1 MRAVDQARAAY
12 VAYCQEIGSDAVSEE
27 SAILSIGREF
37 LPRCAQAVLDDRDA
51 DSVEYYEFLMEQT
64 REAQTEHERALRT
77 MAGALEARGLSDDAD
92 ALAAIANRVFGRAER
107 TGPEPIECIACGK
120 ETVPVE
126 GEPRV
131 CPCGALLTTDG
142 GAP

>member
-1 MRAVDQARAAY
+1 MSLDAWAKLVEQGMRTGWNVESRLEVACRYIDNQASADDFAAF
-12 VAYCQEIGSDAVSEE
+12 VEQFADDE
-27 SAILSIGREF
+27 
-37 LPRCAQAVLDDRDA
+37 LDDPGGEQRFLGASDVPPYPVSA
-51 DSVEYYEFLMEQT
+51 D
-64 REAQTEHERALRT
+64 ALRT
-77 MAGALEARGLSDDAD
+77 MAGALEARGLGDDAD
-92 ALAAIANRVFGRAER
+92 ALAAIANRVFGR

-142 GAP
+142 AP